1 MTEVAVKWQ
10 IKLITRIR
18 SNVGSTHLLGSTERQ
33 PSVEAVFIMDDVEDL
48 EVLGVEL
55 TLRVVL
61 VYHTVVAALL
71 QPLLRSLARLL

>member
-1 MTEVAVKWQ
+1 
-10 IKLITRIR
+10 
-18 SNVGSTHLLGSTERQ
+18 
-33 PSVEAVFIMDDVEDL
+33 MDDVEDL